1 MKGAFDM
8 KRMTIVAVLA
18 AASISAAALDFES
31 YGFTKTGEKD
41 ADGKTISVLTDPS
54 GGEIFLDTEV
64 EPSEK
69 RAEALRSLVA
79 EVRSWRNL
87 QAAEIRAINS
97 ADRLMLIVIPSSFEV
112 EGVSLTEALPGGINL
127 YYGKATEYDF
137 KVKSGRFVV
146 RVASLFT
153 TEDELEAAALSAYKD
168 PSAFI
173 AARDPAY
180 VQKHLDEFA
189 AKIEELETATFGS
202 IESAASTADQT
213 KTKAQEAI
221 DAIKDELAAFKAEVS
236 DYMAKNDQR
245 MDALDQSWTK
255 KGRAALLAALNGGKP
270 VKPEIEAKIIEMK
283 KDNPSVTKADLQKN
297 LKAAGVTTTPKEIS
311 AVLALEFGE
320 Y

>member
-8 KRMTIVAVLA
+8 KRMAIVAALA
-18 AASISAAALDFES
+18 AAAISAAALDFES
-31 YGFTKTGEKD
+31 YGFTKAGEKD
-41 ADGKTISVLTDPS
+41 VDGKTISVLTDPS
-54 GGEIFLDTEV
+54 GGEIFLDAEV
-64 EPSEK
+64 EPSEE
-69 RAEALRSLVA
+69 RANVLRSLVA

-87 QAAEIRAINS
+87 KAAEIRAINS
-97 ADRLMLIVIPSSFEV
+97 ADRLMLIVIPSSLEV
-112 EGVSLTEALPGGINL
+112 EGVALTEALPGGINL

-180 VQKHLDEFA
+180 VQKHLDELA

-221 DAIKDELAAFKAEVS
+221 DAVKEELAAFKAEAAE
-236 DYMAKNDQR
+236 YQAKNDGKT
-245 MDALDQSWTK
+245 AILDQNWVK
-255 KGRAALLAALNGGKP
+255 NGRFALLAALNGGKP
-270 VKPEIEAKIIEMK
+270 VKPENEAKIIEIK
-283 KDNPSVTKADLQKN
+283 KAQPSITKVDLAKA
-297 LKAAGVTTTPKEIS
+297 LKAAGVKTTNSEIS
-311 AVLALEFGE
+311 AVLIVEFGE